1 MQRRYSD
8 AVAGCSIASSHV
20 LWMLIGLRQK
30 GEEVVA
36 LSRLLE
42 YVRSTGRDDWTETQV
57 SGYLDELVRNR
68 CVEVTA
74 SPGPLGDYLADVD
87 QPTSQIL

>member
-8 AVAGCSIASSHV
+8 AVEGGSMASSHI
-20 LWMLIGLRQK
+20 LWMLIVRRQK
-30 GEEVVA
+30 GQEAVA

-57 SGYLDELVRNR
+57 SGYMDELVRNR
-68 CVEVTA
+68 CVEVRT
-74 SPGPLGDYLADVD
+74 SPDAVEDTLADVD
-87 QPTSQIL
+87 ERPV